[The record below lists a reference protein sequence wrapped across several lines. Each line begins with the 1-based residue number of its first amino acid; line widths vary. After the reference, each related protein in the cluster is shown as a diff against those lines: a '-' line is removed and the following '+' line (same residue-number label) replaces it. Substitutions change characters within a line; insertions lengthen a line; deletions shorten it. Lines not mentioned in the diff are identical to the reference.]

1 MRTPPTYQARPD
13 AEVGLGRPVR
23 STVVSIDPRTPVIV
37 GVGQT
42 LNRPAD
48 HGLVEPLDLM
58 ATALVAAGND
68 AGPGRAI
75 LEAIDV
81 LTGVAS
87 FVWHPVDPAALL
99 ADRLRIQ
106 PRSTQLTATGGSYP
120 SKLVAQAC
128 RLILS
133 GEAEVV
139 AFAGAEAMA
148 SRSAGRKSGEGAP
161 RASQDPDE
169 VPAPPLFGKDVLPFT
184 DLEMARGITAPVSIY
199 PLFENAMRAA
209 NGWSLE
215 EHRRVMGDLSAS
227 FSAVASA
234 NPNAWIREA
243 MSPDEITIPSGT
255 NRMISEPYT
264 KLMTANIAVDQ
275 GAAVIL
281 CSFEKAMALGVASD
295 QLVFPW
301 AHTQGEDR
309 MFISERPALHRSI
322 ALEAIGP
329 RALEL
334 AGLGIDDIDRID
346 LYSCF
351 PIAVQMGAAAL
362 GLALDDPLRPLT
374 QTGGLTFGGG
384 PGNNY
389 VTHSLAAM
397 TEGLRAHPGEIGL
410 VSGLSYF
417 ATSHAIGIYSTTPPP
432 QTFRHEDLQGAID
445 RNPVEVVDPDLTG
458 EVTVETY
465 TIAHDREVG
474 PVAATFAVRGAAGT
488 RGWAT
493 LSKTDELRSIAGSE
507 LIGTKGSLGHDGTLE
522 LLNA

>member
-1 MRTPPTYQARPD
+1 M
-13 AEVGLGRPVR
+13 
-23 STVVSIDPRTPVIV
+23 SIDPRTPVLV
-37 GVGQT
+37 GVGQS
-42 LNRPAD
+42 LNRPGED
-48 HGLVEPLDLM
+48 GLVEPLDLM
-58 ATALVAAGND
+58 VTALTAAADD
-68 AGPGRAI
+68 AGPGRRL
-75 LEAIDV
+75 LESLDL

-87 FVWHPVDPAALL
+87 FVWHPVDPAALV
-99 ADRLRIQ
+99 AERLGIR

-120 SKLVAQAC
+120 SKLVAQAA

-133 GEAEVV
+133 GEADVV
-139 AFAGAEAMA
+139 AFTGAEAMA
-148 SRSAGRKSGEGAP
+148 SRSAGRKLGEKAP
-161 RASQDPDE
+161 WVSQDPDT
-169 VPAPPLFGKDVLPFT
+169 VPTPPLFGEDVMPFT

-209 NGWSLE
+209 NGWSLG

-227 FSAVASA
+227 FSAVAA
-234 NPNAWIREA
+234 ENPFAWIREA
-243 MSPDEITIPSGT
+243 MSPDDITIPSPA

-275 GAAVIL
+275 GAAIIL
-281 CSFEKAMALGVASD
+281 CSYEKAMALGISSD
-295 QLVFPW
+295 RLIFPW

-309 MFISERPALHRSI
+309 MFISERPELHRSV

-334 AGLGIDDIDRID
+334 AGLGIDDVDHVD

-362 GLALDDPLRPLT
+362 GLALDDQARPLT

-397 TEGLRAHPGEIGL
+397 ARVLREHPGEIGL

-432 QTFRHEDLQGAID
+432 QAFRHEDLQAQID
-445 RNPVEVVDPDLTG
+445 RNPIEVVDPDLQG
-458 EVTVETY
+458 PVTVETY
-465 TIAHDREVG
+465 TISHDREVG
-474 PVAATFAVRGAAGT
+474 PVAATFAVRSSAGT

-493 LSKTDELRSIAGSE
+493 ISKADELRSIAGTE
-507 LIGTKGSLGHDGTLE
+507 LIGTTG
-522 LLNA
+522 LLNGDGILDLR

>member
-1 MRTPPTYQARPD
+1 M
-13 AEVGLGRPVR
+13 
-23 STVVSIDPRTPVIV
+23 SIDPRTPVIV

-161 RASQDPDE
+161 WASQDPDE

-215 EHRRVMGDLSAS
+215 E
-227 FSAVASA
+227 
-234 NPNAWIREA
+234 